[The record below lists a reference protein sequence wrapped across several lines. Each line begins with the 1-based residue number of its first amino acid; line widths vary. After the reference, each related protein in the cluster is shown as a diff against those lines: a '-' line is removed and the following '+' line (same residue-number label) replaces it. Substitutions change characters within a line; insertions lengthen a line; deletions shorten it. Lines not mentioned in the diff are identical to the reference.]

1 MKAVLLT
8 KLRKIIVTD
17 FPNQTTI
24 VNAVLK
30 GIEEAKNNFL
40 FWTNNR
46 LYLSHGP
53 QKMITI
59 HVAQEIAKI
68 KNAPEIF
75 IDATIEDILRCSLED
90 REAFREYMQ
99 KNSIPQGVFSITLD
113 ERIEHKNDN
122 DSVSRAIISIKNGIR
137 NIKSE
142 YTYEIERICKM
153 LNTTKE
159 DNSSLNFGLLAF
171 YSDLSCTARKKLN
184 VRIPLIINS
193 FNEVVRKFPNL
204 KSRFVN
210 CKIYQI
216 KSIGEWSIGAY
227 IIERV

>member
-1 MKAVLLT
+1 
-8 KLRKIIVTD
+8 VTD
-17 FPNQTTI
+17 FPTQTAI
-24 VNAVLK
+24 VNAVLR
-30 GIEEAKNNFL
+30 GIKEAKNNFL

-59 HVAQEIAKI
+59 HIAQEIAKI

-90 REAFREYMQ
+90 RGAFREYMQ
-99 KNSIPQGVFSITLD
+99 KNSIPQGIFSITLD
-113 ERIEHKNDN
+113 DRIEHKNDN
-122 DSVSRAIISIKNGIR
+122 DSTSRAIISIKNGIR
-137 NIKSE
+137 NVKSE

-153 LNTTKE
+153 LNTSKK
-159 DNSSLNFGLLAF
+159 DNSSLNYGILAF
-171 YSDLSCTARKKLN
+171 YSDLSYTARKKLN

-204 KSRFVN
+204 KSKFAN
-210 CKIYQI
+210 GEIHQI